1 MDFGRRQKLFRVE
14 GCWARVLEHIS
25 RKKAW
30 AGWVVP
36 MGKQKDVFKMFGDK
50 GRGTV
55 TGR

>member
-1 MDFGRRQKLFRVE
+1 MFRVE

-30 AGWVVP
+30 AGWVVL

-50 GRGTV
+50 GRGMV